1 MFKSHSFNDFYGPN
15 QPHGIKMQGS
25 LRYFI
30 RFCRGDTKSHVQ
42 WTGHLGCTDRASDI
56 HYIFTSEITQP
67 KYHLITSHLVP
78 TVIHHIK
85 LTTQLSTHHKY
96 LGETWTGHLGCARK
110 KVSVCVLFSTTSSGK
125 ILGLYPRK
133 TFYKPEFNIFRKKL
147 KNYGTTLILG
157 TKQIW
162 QGIWGAGSVHD

>member
-1 MFKSHSFNDFYGPN
+1 MDQTNLRAVKFKV
-15 QPHGIKMQGS
+15 
-25 LRYFI
+25 YFI
-30 RFCRGDTKSHVQ
+30 RFCRGDTKSHIQ

-85 LTTQLSTHHKY
+85 LTTQLLTHHKY

-110 KVSVCVLFSTTSSGK
+110 KVTMFACYFLQLPQEKFWVYTPGKLSTNLNLSF
-125 ILGLYPRK
+125 L
-133 TFYKPEFNIFRKKL
+133 EKKL
-147 KNYGTTLILG
+147 KNYGTTIILG
-157 TKQIW
+157 AKQIL
-162 QGIWGAGSVHD
+162 QGIWGTGSVHD

>member
-78 TVIHHIK
+78 NTPYKTYNSTVNSSQVFGRNINRAFGVRSQK
-85 LTTQLSTHHKY
+85 GY
-96 LGETWTGHLGCARK
+96 R
-110 KVSVCVLFSTTSSGK
+110 VCVLFSTISSGN
-125 ILGLYPRK
+125 ILGSGKLSTNLNL
-133 TFYKPEFNIFRKKL
+133 TFLEKKM

-157 TKQIW
+157 TKEI
-162 QGIWGAGSVHD
+162 

>member
-1 MFKSHSFNDFYGPN
+1 MTFMDQTNLRAVKFKV
-15 QPHGIKMQGS
+15 
-25 LRYFI
+25 YFI
-30 RFCRGDTKSHVQ
+30 RFCRGDTKSHIQ
-42 WTGHLGCTDRASDI
+42 WTGRHLGYTDRASDI

-78 TVIHHIK
+78 TVIHHKK
-85 LTTQLSTHHKY
+85 LTTQLLTHHKY

-133 TFYKPEFNIFRKKL
+133 TFYKPEFIIFRKKTEEL
-147 KNYGTTLILG
+147 WHHYHFRHKTNFAGHLG
-157 TKQIW
+157 CRECTRLNW
-162 QGIWGAGSVHD
+162 V